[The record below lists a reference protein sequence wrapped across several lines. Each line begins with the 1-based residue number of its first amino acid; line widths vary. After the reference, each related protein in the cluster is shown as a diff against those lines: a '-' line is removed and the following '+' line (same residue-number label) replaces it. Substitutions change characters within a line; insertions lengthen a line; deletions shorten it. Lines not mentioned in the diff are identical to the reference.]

1 MIKQAKQVLEC
12 PVVLEQMWS
21 LKAIAPS
28 DVICAFI
35 FYPFAHMRN
44 HFFIRVIMWEN
55 KKTKERCVSVISHSC
70 SSLFE
75 QLQRIGSNQ
84 RVMLVFWSL
93 SSWHH
98 IPSHLCTHSAPPFSC
113 QEHDLTLP
121 FQAYALN
128 GTISQWFSYNKRIS
142 PEFCSTWS
150 LSFWPPNVIVIR
162 IVRSVSEI
170 GCLWLPLV
178 R

>member
-1 MIKQAKQVLEC
+1 MPSCAWTD
-12 PVVLEQMWS
+12 VVAESNSSFWCGLCFHF
-21 LKAIAPS
+21 LP
-28 DVICAFI
+28 ICSYEKSF
-35 FYPFAHMRN
+35 FYTCNNVRK
-44 HFFIRVIMWEN
+44 W
-55 KKTKERCVSVISHSC
+55 KTRERRVSVISHSC

-75 QLQRIGSNQ
+75 QPQRIGSNQ